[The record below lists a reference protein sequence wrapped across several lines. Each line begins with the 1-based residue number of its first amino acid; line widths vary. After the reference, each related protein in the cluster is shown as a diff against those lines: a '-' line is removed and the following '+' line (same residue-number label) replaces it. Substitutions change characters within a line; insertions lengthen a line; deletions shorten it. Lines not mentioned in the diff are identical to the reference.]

1 MTLLHLKCSLRK
13 YFLKS
18 NSLKI
23 FSGVWSD
30 IIILALQVFE
40 PNVWANPSSL
50 LGLYYPLEKFAISD
64 RIISMI
70 MSYIMLSMIH
80 RI

>member
-18 NSLKI
+18 NSLEI

-30 IIILALQVFE
+30 IIILVLQVFE